1 MNALTLLPETSAG
14 RRRRVDL
21 AITATTS
28 IRDIAVRRWSSLRK
42 LMPGGSFNA
51 QPTWSPDV
59 YEGGLTWDFT
69 VERVT
74 GIEPALS
81 ARELDLSCAMT

>member
-1 MNALTLLPETSAG
+1 MAAYPARATPDRLLDAAVELFASRG
-14 RRRRVDL
+14 FHG
-21 AITATTS
+21 TS

-51 QPTWSPDV
+51 QPIGSPDV
-59 YEGGLTWDFT
+59 YEGDLTWDFA

-81 ARELDLSCAMT
+81 A